1 MQNVEAMVK
10 GERIKL
16 YNYYDAIKTIKI
28 IEKHFLL
35 LLLFTKIDFMLLSTI
50 IITGQFDA

>member
-1 MQNVEAMVK
+1 MVK

-16 YNYYDAIKTIKI
+16 YDYYDAIKTIKI
-28 IEKHFLL
+28 IEKYFLLLLL

>member
-1 MQNVEAMVK
+1 MVK

>member
-1 MQNVEAMVK
+1 MVK
-10 GERIKL
+10 CERIKL
-16 YNYYDAIKTIKI
+16 YDYYDAIKTIKI
-28 IEKHFLL
+28 IEKNFLLLL

>member
-1 MQNVEAMVK
+1 MVK

-16 YNYYDAIKTIKI
+16 YDYYDAIKTIKI
-28 IEKHFLL
+28 IEKHFLLLL

>member
-28 IEKHFLL
+28 IETHFL

>member
-1 MQNVEAMVK
+1 MVK

-16 YNYYDAIKTIKI
+16 YDYYDAIKTIKI
-28 IEKHFLL
+28 IEKHFLLLLL